1 MSDTDVRPA
10 SPGPLS
16 DADYRRLFEGAP
28 NRYLVMTPDW
38 RIVAVSD
45 AYLRATG
52 TRREEMIGR
61 LAGDDAVPVN
71 PDDNPQA
78 AAIYESMAKVVETG
92 EVDVMP
98 FHRYDLQHPE
108 SGCGEYQEH
117 VWSIVNSPV
126 FGPDGKVQYVI
137 HRVED
142 VTDVARQQ
150 RSAAEQEKLTAEL
163 AQRANLLELDV
174 AMRIA
179 ELRQSYRDL
188 HQANKELHAIQ
199 SDLER
204 QVEVRTAD
212 LKRRNHDLEQ
222 IAYAASHDLQEPLR
236 AVAGYCQ
243 LLMLDYASDLPSGA
257 SDYLEKA
264 VQGAQRMSAMIKGI
278 LLFARATNSAE
289 PLQSIDAN
297 LCFLD
302 ALASLEAV
310 IHETNATVM
319 RGELPTVDSDRVL
332 LTQLLQ
338 NLIGN
343 ALKYRSDRPVVVMVN
358 ARRNGEEWL
367 FSVAD
372 NGLGIPFDSRERVFS
387 MFKRMHTGR
396 TIPGT
401 GIGLPLCRQIV
412 EHHGGRIWIE
422 SKEGEGTTVH
432 FTLPIRE

>member
-1 MSDTDVRPA
+1 MSDTVVSPA
-10 SPGPLS
+10 DFEPLS

-28 NRYLVMTPDW
+28 NLYLVMTPEW

-52 TRREEMIGR
+52 ARREEIVGR
-61 LAGDDAVPVN
+61 LAGDVFPEN
-71 PDDNPQA
+71 PADHPQGTP
-78 AAIYESMAKVVETG
+78 IYESMSKVLETG
-92 EVDVMP
+92 LADVLP
-98 FHRYDLQHPE
+98 FQRYDLRQSDVE
-108 SGCGEYQEH
+108 GGGYQEH
-117 VWSIVNSPV
+117 IWSIINSPV
-126 FGPDGKVQYVI
+126 FGADGQVQFII

-150 RSAAEQEKLTAEL
+150 RSAEEQVKRTAEL
-163 AQRANLLELDV
+163 TQRANLLELDV

-188 HQANKELHAIQ
+188 HQANKELNSIR
-199 SDLER
+199 SNLER

-212 LKRRNHDLEQ
+212 LQRRNQNLEE

-243 LLMLDYASDLPSGA
+243 LLLLDYATDLPA
-257 SDYLEKA
+257 EARDYLEKA
-264 VQGAQRMSAMIKGI
+264 VLGAQRMSAMIKGI
-278 LLFARATNSAE
+278 LQFARATNSAE
-289 PLQSIDAN
+289 PLQPIDVN
-297 LCFLD
+297 LCYLD

-310 IHETNATVM
+310 IDETHATVM
-319 RGELPTVDSDRVL
+319 RGELPTVVSDRVL

-343 ALKYRSDRPVVVMVN
+343 ALKYRSERPVVVMVN
-358 ARRNGEEWL
+358 ARRNGDEWL

-372 NGLGIPFDSRERVFS
+372 NGLGIPADSRERVFS

-396 TIPGT
+396 PIPGT

-422 SKEGEGTTVH
+422 SKEEEGTTVH
-432 FTLPIRE
+432 FTLPVRE

>member
-1 MSDTDVRPA
+1 MSDTVVSPA
-10 SPGPLS
+10 DFEPLS

-28 NRYLVMTPDW
+28 NLYLVMTPEW

-52 TRREEMIGR
+52 ARREEIVGR
-61 LAGDDAVPVN
+61 LAGDVFPEN
-71 PDDNPQA
+71 PADHPQGTP
-78 AAIYESMAKVVETG
+78 IYESMSKVLETG
-92 EVDVMP
+92 LADVLP
-98 FHRYDLQHPE
+98 FQRYDLRQSDVE
-108 SGCGEYQEH
+108 GGGYQEH
-117 VWSIVNSPV
+117 IWSIINSPV
-126 FGPDGKVQYVI
+126 FGADGQVQFII

-150 RSAAEQEKLTAEL
+150 RSAEEQVKRTAEL
-163 AQRANLLELDV
+163 TQRANLLELDV

-188 HQANKELHAIQ
+188 HQANKELNSIR
-199 SDLER
+199 SNLER

-212 LKRRNHDLEQ
+212 LQRRNQNLEE

-243 LLMLDYASDLPSGA
+243 LLLLDYATDLPA
-257 SDYLEKA
+257 EARDYLEKA
-264 VQGAQRMSAMIKGI
+264 VLGAQRMSAMIKGI
-278 LLFARATNSAE
+278 LQFARATNSAE
-289 PLQSIDAN
+289 PLQPIDVN
-297 LCFLD
+297 LCYLD

-310 IHETNATVM
+310 IDETHATVM
-319 RGELPTVDSDRVL
+319 RGELPTVVSDRVL

-343 ALKYRSDRPVVVMVN
+343 ALKYRSERPVVVMVN
-358 ARRNGEEWL
+358 ARRNGDEWL

-372 NGLGIPFDSRERVFS
+372 NGLGIPADSRERVFS

-396 TIPGT
+396 PIPGT

-422 SKEGEGTTVH
+422 SNEGEGSTVY
-432 FTLPIRE
+432 FTLPIRT